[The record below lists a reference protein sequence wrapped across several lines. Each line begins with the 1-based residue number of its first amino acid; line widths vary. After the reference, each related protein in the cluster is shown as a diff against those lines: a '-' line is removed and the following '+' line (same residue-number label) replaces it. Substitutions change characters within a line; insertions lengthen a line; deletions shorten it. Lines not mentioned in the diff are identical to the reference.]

1 MLVILIKK
9 ELAGLVVGRTPLH
22 IACSRNDEYASE
34 IIKLL
39 IEHSANP
46 NLICNVRKF
55 LFF

>member
-9 ELAGLVVGRTPLH
+9 KLAGVVAGRTPLH
-22 IACSRNDEYASE
+22 IARSRNDEYASE